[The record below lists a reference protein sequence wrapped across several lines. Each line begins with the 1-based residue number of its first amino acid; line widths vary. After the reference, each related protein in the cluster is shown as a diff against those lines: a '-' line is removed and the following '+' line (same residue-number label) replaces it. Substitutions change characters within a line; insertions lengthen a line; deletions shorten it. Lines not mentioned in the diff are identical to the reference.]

1 MGTSY
6 TLVGAGVLL
15 LTSLFLARRLSTN
28 FGGDLEER
36 ALGVPRVRIEPKEAT
51 PISLK
56 RELLAAILI
65 LIPESAEKL
74 SPKYMKAVWT
84 AFPDFRV
91 EVHNSG
97 EIGPGLV
104 AHHWMIKGT
113 NTGRGWMAVRLLDV
127 PLVLRELPSFRLRAT
142 RLRQI
147 IPTLIEPPLTNS
159 LILKP
164 ANNGATASFSKNCP
178 MLQFCGVQA
187 SLLVNPQQLLLG
199 SRLLS
204 LRFALPRSLMT
215 SRSMALVPLFG
226 RSQCL
231 VVVTPANLPCS
242 PAIGAPQLIHS
253 LLCPQ

>member
-1 MGTSY
+1 MCVS
-6 TLVGAGVLL
+6 
-15 LTSLFLARRLSTN
+15 N
-28 FGGDLEER
+28 Q
-36 ALGVPRVRIEPKEAT
+36 KEAT

-56 RELLAAILI
+56 RIASSNPYTHPGIGGEALA
-65 LIPESAEKL
+65 E
-74 SPKYMKAVWT
+74 YMKAVWR

-226 RSQCL
+226 RSQSS
-231 VVVTPANLPCS
+231 AW
-242 PAIGAPQLIHS
+242 
-253 LLCPQ
+253 

>member
-1 MGTSY
+1 M
-6 TLVGAGVLL
+6 VGAAVLL

-36 ALGVPRVRIEPKEAT
+36 VLGVPLVRIEPKRGDANITQKRIASSNPYTHPGIGGEA
-51 PISLK
+51 
-56 RELLAAILI
+56 LA
-65 LIPESAEKL
+65 E
-74 SPKYMKAVWT
+74 YMKAVWT

-91 EVHNSG
+91 EVHNLG

-104 AHHWMIKGT
+104 AHHWMIKG
-113 NTGRGWMAVRLLDV
+113 TGRGWMAVRLLDV

-187 SLLVNPQQLLLG
+187 SLLVNPQQLLPG

-204 LRFALPRSLMT
+204 LRSALPRSLMI

-226 RSQCL
+226 RSQTGL
-231 VVVTPANLPCS
+231 YCS
-242 PAIGAPQLIHS
+242 RAW
-253 LLCPQ
+253 